1 MTRYEIKTIEDF
13 LMVPEDR
20 LDECL
25 HEFKT
30 CLGVVRLA
38 HGTKYFAWHGV
49 FTWVD
54 DGKKD
59 IKVNLKVNK

>member
-25 HEFKT
+25 AELKT
-30 CLGVVRLA
+30 CLGIVRLA
-38 HGTKYFAWHGV
+38 QGTKYFTWHGV
-49 FTWVD
+49 FTWA
-54 DGKKD
+54 DGKKGEL
-59 IKVNLKVNK
+59 IEN